1 MGQRPMKSLLTM
13 EPSLQKGVPFVQV
26 TASSILQEVLT
37 RARSRKNV
45 YVTDIGNNRLERPIM
60 A

>member
-1 MGQRPMKSLLTM
+1 MGERLLTM

-37 RARSRKNV
+37 RTRSRKNV
-45 YVTDIGNNRLERPIM
+45 YVRILRFNLGSSD
-60 A
+60 